1 MNAII
6 HSDGLTIH
14 IRRNHFCGVRN
25 AETTTMSNEDEKDF
39 LMCICMHE
47 YWFEEKKVS
56 ERKENFI
63 IKWMELNINGKFEE
77 KSNMQIWKCSLTRK
91 RFHIALHGFI
101 LLLPKC
107 EYLFYFKS
115 SSLSRVR
122 PMGVGRPAKNDEGNF
137 SFNVKHFM
145 KIISMR
151 KPHRHFLFIC
161 YHII

>member
-47 YWFEEKKVS
+47 YWFEGKKVS

-107 EYLFYFKS
+107 EYLFLFQIIITFKS
-115 SSLSRVR
+115 ETYGSWAASKKWR
-122 PMGVGRPAKNDEGNF
+122 GKF
-137 SFNVKHFM
+137 FF
-145 KIISMR
+145 
-151 KPHRHFLFIC
+151 
-161 YHII
+161 